1 MPEEP
6 LVFILKTFTIMR
18 EEMFLRSLADI
29 INCQLNNSAH
39 PRMER
44 DMVVNGNFHRRVF
57 KKGQLFRMLAKNW
70 IRFMMNMAM
79 LMQERD
85 FLRMWLQIGD
95 RIVDAAESYESDCI
109 NGEHCQKY
117 YKRKV

>member
-1 MPEEP
+1 
-6 LVFILKTFTIMR
+6 
-18 EEMFLRSLADI
+18 MFLRSLADI

-109 NGEHCQKY
+109 NGENCQKY

>member
-85 FLRMWLQIGD
+85 FLRM
-95 RIVDAAESYESDCI
+95 
-109 NGEHCQKY
+109 
-117 YKRKV
+117 